1 MKMKMNPAGRERNGR
16 REETDHLTCVIKTK
30 DELNVRHGQPNF
42 ISGQVAR
49 SNGAVIIITALEHLH
64 YFCFRFC
71 GARLTRSVTGQR
83 RRGIANGR
91 SIRER
96 SAAEGCFMSSN

>member
-30 DELNVRHGQPNF
+30 DGLNVRHGQPNF

-49 SNGAVIIITALEHLH
+49 SNGAVIKITALEHLPEIWP
-64 YFCFRFC
+64 
-71 GARLTRSVTGQR
+71 LLLLPLLWRSSHPQCDR
-83 RRGIANGR
+83 P
-91 SIRER
+91 E
-96 SAAEGCFMSSN
+96 AAWHR